1 MAVNVVTIT
10 LGPKAWS
17 YFMEHHSQGAKTPK
31 YYSKQLVVTD
41 TLNHRLIIHSSGHVW
56 LVEPTSLALDG

>member
-1 MAVNVVTIT
+1 MALNVVTIS

-17 YFMEHHSQGAKTPK
+17 SFMEHHFQGAKTPK

-41 TLNHRLIIHSSGHVW
+41 TLNHRLIIHSSDHM
-56 LVEPTSLALDG
+56 